1 MGRRK
6 SMGRTPI
13 PWIIGLTILIMNCG
27 GTTMESGGG
36 VRNPLDNVSAE
47 ALAKLAD
54 KRMYFG
60 HQSVGY
66 NILDG
71 VKDVIREDSRIR
83 LNIIETTNPSVFDSP
98 VLGHSRIGKNM
109 DPVSKFDVFK
119 GFLDNGIG
127 EKTDIAF
134 MKLCYLDV
142 SAETDVDVIFK
153 QYKQLMN
160 NLQEA
165 YPGTVFVH
173 VTVPLLSTDTGIKGR
188 VKRWIGRNDA
198 TEYANYKRNRFN
210 DLLEEYRGREPIFD
224 LARIESTLP
233 DMRRQVSTYKGK
245 RYFTMVPAYTH
256 DGGHLNNEGRKVVAR
271 ELLAFLSALS
281 R

>member
-1 MGRRK
+1 MRRT
-6 SMGRTPI
+6 SI
-13 PWIIGLTILIMNCG
+13 AWIIGLSFFIMDCG
-27 GTTMESGGG
+27 GTTMETGGG
-36 VRNPLDNVSAE
+36 VRNPLDNVPAG

-54 KRMYFG
+54 KRIYFG

-71 VKDVIREDSRIR
+71 VNDVVREDPRVR
-83 LNIIETTNPSVFDSP
+83 LNIIETADPAAFDSP
-98 VLGHSRIGKNM
+98 VLGHSRIGKNR
-109 DPVSKFDVFK
+109 DPLSKFEAFK

-127 EKTDIAF
+127 RKTDIAF

-142 SAETDVDVIFK
+142 SADTDVAALFQ
-153 QYKQLMN
+153 QYKQVMGY
-160 NLQEA
+160 LQEA

-173 VTVPLLSTDTGIKGR
+173 VTVPLLSTDTGFKGR

-198 TEYANYKRNRFN
+198 TEFANYNRNRFN

-233 DMRRQVSTYKGK
+233 DERRQVSTYKGK
-245 RYFTMVPAYTH
+245 RYYTMNPAYTT
-256 DGGHLNNEGRKVVAR
+256 DGGHLNAEGRKVVAR
-271 ELLAFLSALS
+271 ELLALLAALS

>member
-1 MGRRK
+1 MRRT
-6 SMGRTPI
+6 SI
-13 PWIIGLTILIMNCG
+13 AWIIGLSLFIMNCG
-27 GTTMESGGG
+27 GTTMESGSG

-54 KRMYFG
+54 KRIYFG

-71 VKDVIREDSRIR
+71 VKDVIREDPRVR
-83 LNIIETTNPSVFDSP
+83 LNIIETADPAVFDSP

-109 DPVSKFDVFK
+109 DPVSKYEAFK
-119 GFLDNGIG
+119 GYLDNGIG
-127 EKTDIAF
+127 KKTDIAF

-142 SAETDVDVIFK
+142 SAETDVAVIFK
-153 QYKQLMN
+153 QYKQVMKY
-160 NLQEA
+160 LQEA

-173 VTVPLLSTDTGIKGR
+173 ITAPLLSTDTGIKGR

-198 TEYANYKRNRFN
+198 TEYANYNRNRFN

-224 LARIESTLP
+224 LARIESTMP
-233 DMRRQVSTYKGK
+233 DKRRQVFTYKGN
-245 RYFTMVPAYTH
+245 RYYTMNPAYTT
-256 DGGHLNNEGRKVVAR
+256 DGGHLNAEGRKVVAR
-271 ELLAFLSALS
+271 ELLALLATLS